1 LAVAF
6 CFSVGLFAL
15 PGAAQDRSDLTG
27 ELDIFA
33 AKYFD
38 WLQPRSIREGIEYC
52 GLFGV
57 DGKGNLAAIL
67 AQPGN
72 ADSCHLGEAPAG
84 FEVLASWHTHG
95 AYDRDADTEA
105 PSWGD
110 LESDIEE
117 GIDGYIATP
126 GGRLWF
132 NDAVARRSFL
142 ICGVGCVIADPDD
155 DTPGALGQK
164 LDNGQGGDTFP
175 AAGFTDQTH
184 GLARFNAE
192 GDSVDRADLAVARE
206 ERRLQIANFEQSGH

>member
-1 LAVAF
+1 MAVAF

-72 ADSCHLGEAPAG
+72 ADSCHPGEAPAG

-110 LESDIEE
+110 LDSDIEE

-132 NDAVARRSFL
+132 NDAVARKSFL
-142 ICGVGCVIADPDD
+142 ICGVGCVIADQDYRPCPAF
-155 DTPGALGQK
+155 TPETEHTLDSLRARAEN
-164 LDNGQGGDTFP
+164 DNG
-175 AAGFTDQTH
+175 
-184 GLARFNAE
+184 E
-192 GDSVDRADLAVARE
+192 C
-206 ERRLQIANFEQSGH
+206 

>member
-1 LAVAF
+1 MAAAF

-15 PGAAQDRSDLTG
+15 PGAAQDRGDLTG

-33 AKYFD
+33 ATYFD
-38 WLQPRSIREGIEYC
+38 WLQPRSIREGIEYR

-57 DGKGNLAAIL
+57 DGKRNLAAIL

-72 ADSCHLGEAPAG
+72 ADSCHPGEAPAG
-84 FEVLASWHTHG
+84 FEVLASWRTHG

-126 GGRLWF
+126 GGRL
-132 NDAVARRSFL
+132 
-142 ICGVGCVIADPDD
+142 
-155 DTPGALGQK
+155 
-164 LDNGQGGDTFP
+164 
-175 AAGFTDQTH
+175 
-184 GLARFNAE
+184 
-192 GDSVDRADLAVARE
+192 
-206 ERRLQIANFEQSGH
+206 